1 MIWTHKHGETCLNQ
15 TEGDDKG
22 IAARSC
28 PLCLSSQSIWLSE
41 QVWVLKHARG
51 QRRFFP
57 HHRPMET
64 HCSNTTCCCGSSL
77 LVPTI
82 HRLVISGRCG
92 IQCQA
97 PRMTTQRG
105 CDSHKRSDRWIPAAL
120 SGCRAGEEYMLRLC
134 NELLSAPG
142 VTVSGATE
150 LTRGSA
156 KVTQNCRLHPSA
168 GSLHVASASSTAGAA
183 QLRVPDA
190 LDGGRRVMGGPL
202 SAGARKKEAMF
213 CLADSR
219 GTKLAGNSQAPVPR
233 RGIARV
239 ARLAQII
246 ALPSSFLLPSSIL
259 PPPPSFLPP
268 RSIPSP
274 PLVRHPPCPLDPPTN
289 HSTPRDRR
297 QASEGN
303 SGNGRESC
311 RPRLRPRPRSALT
324 PIP

>member
-1 MIWTHKHGETCLNQ
+1 MGVKTCP
-15 TEGDDKG
+15 
-22 IAARSC
+22 RSA
-28 PLCLSSQSIWLSE
+28 S
-41 QVWVLKHARG
+41 
-51 QRRFFP
+51 FFP

-168 GSLHVASASSTAGAA
+168 GSSHVASASSTAGAA

-259 PPPPSFLPP
+259 PSFLPP
-268 RSIPSP
+268 TPLHPFATACSP
-274 PLVRHPPCPLDPPTN
+274 PAMPSRPPNKPLY
-289 HSTPRDRR
+289 TPRPPPGIRR
-297 QASEGN
+297 KLWEWS
-303 SGNGRESC
+303 
-311 RPRLRPRPRSALT
+311 
-324 PIP
+324 

>member
-1 MIWTHKHGETCLNQ
+1 
-15 TEGDDKG
+15 
-22 IAARSC
+22 
-28 PLCLSSQSIWLSE
+28 
-41 QVWVLKHARG
+41 
-51 QRRFFP
+51 
-57 HHRPMET
+57 MET

-168 GSLHVASASSTAGAA
+168 GSSHVANASSTAGAA

-259 PPPPSFLPP
+259 PSFLHPSFLH
-268 RSIPSP
+268 PSFLFLP
-274 PLVRHPPCPLDPPTN
+274 SSHPAPSLRHRLFATR
-289 HSTPRDRR
+289 HALYTPQQTTLHPATTSRH
-297 QASEGN
+297 QKETLGMVVSPAVPVPVPVPAA
-303 SGNGRESC
+303 C
-311 RPRLRPRPRSALT
+311 
-324 PIP
+324 